1 MLLFDMTKIIFIVP
15 FGMHCPFTHL
25 YPLLQCTFFKKK
37 KEIYIK
43 DKIIIVVPI
52 DRKYKIIN
60 QRYMKVLNELDYV
73 YK

>member
-1 MLLFDMTKIIFIVP
+1 MLLFDMTKIILSYHLECTARSHIYILCCNVP
-15 FGMHCPFTHL
+15 
-25 YPLLQCTFFKKK
+25 FFKKK
-37 KEIYIK
+37 EEIYIK